1 MQCVCTALEVENF
14 DFTRKTV
21 FEFHAKFHHLDQRVV
36 PETSK
41 SHFSKS
47 CRVEIG
53 RRVEGGIRQSSPS
66 CLLIYGVCCSLF
78 YSTLDLVYVLW
89 RKGQKTTY
97 CIILGFLQFAPRSRP
112 KSKLP
117 DLQEYRRL
125 MSDNIGTWSLFKPG
139 SKSWPSNRDYFS
151 QTGIEKTQ
159 ENLRKS
165 GKIFP
170 LIQVQQFQAPS

>member
-41 SHFSKS
+41 SHFSKP

-66 CLLIYGVCCSLF
+66 CLLIYGVCCSL

-89 RKGQKTTY
+89 RKGQKNNLLYNTWISSV
-97 CIILGFLQFAPRSRP
+97 CSSLAPEKQTARFIGI
-112 KSKLP
+112 SKTDVRQYW
-117 DLQEYRRL
+117 DLVP
-125 MSDNIGTWSLFKPG
+125 F
-139 SKSWPSNRDYFS
+139 
-151 QTGIEKTQ
+151 QT
-159 ENLRKS
+159 RK
-165 GKIFP
+165 
-170 LIQVQQFQAPS
+170 

>member
-1 MQCVCTALEVENF
+1 MEKKSSKCSVFALLW
-14 DFTRKTV
+14 RLKTLISREKL

-66 CLLIYGVCCSLF
+66 CLLIYGVCCSL

-165 GKIFP
+165 GKIF
-170 LIQVQQFQAPS
+170 IH

>member
-1 MQCVCTALEVENF
+1 MQCVSTALEVENF

-41 SHFSKS
+41 SHFSKP

-66 CLLIYGVCCSLF
+66 CLLIYGVCCSL

-97 CIILGFLQFAPRSRP
+97 CIILGFLQFAPRSSRP

-125 MSDNIGTWSLFKPG
+125 MSDNIGSFQRRVNLFFTTIAIAPLVCATFQKLLLFC
-139 SKSWPSNRDYFS
+139 KVVKCAHYFR
-151 QTGIEKTQ
+151 GLNI
-159 ENLRKS
+159 
-165 GKIFP
+165 
-170 LIQVQQFQAPS
+170 